1 MRKWMITGVV
11 LFFMGVIGALAVMN
25 LNSLINRNRD
35 YLLNQAQRALGRKV
49 SVGEIEVTLW
59 KGIGLRLKNFALSDD
74 PHFHSGDFIRAGDL
88 QVNVKLLPLL
98 RKELQIKRLILHDPV
113 IEIVRDKE
121 GKFNFS
127 GIGKREKEIDDKK
140 EKAPAKN
147 SRDSDE
153 EKRALFPSIALV
165 DISRGEVHYL
175 DRKAEIDLRIKA
187 VDFRVKEL
195 GFDKPFT
202 VDLAAALFS
211 EKQNVKLQGNIGPL
225 LSGGDFG
232 NMPLDGKIDV
242 DPLDLNQLTSAVP
255 GLNRALPRDLRLSG
269 ILKVKDVQVKGT
281 IKRLA
286 LKGTA
291 EGTDA
296 VINFGKTFQ
305 KASGIPFVFST
316 EAQYIDPS
324 VSFRQAKLTL
334 HTLALAGRGE
344 LSLGD
349 IPLVN
354 LTLDSSRTSLAG
366 WDKIIPFL
374 NPYRLSGDFEVHST
388 LRGNV
393 GKGAAPQIQGNL
405 ILSGVSAQPPQF
417 PKAIKD
423 LNARVDFAGNRADL
437 KETTLNLGNSRIR
450 LAAQIDRFLPLTFSY
465 QLSTPEVKPA
475 DFQASLP
482 DERKADV
489 IKNLSSEG
497 SLTAKEGKLTF
508 QGKVTSSQGTL
519 YRIGYKDLIATILSE
534 DKTTSI
540 RNLRVGAL
548 NGSLEAEGE
557 YSSSSSV
564 PRFSFTS
571 KVHGLDLK
579 ELYRALDPNGPRDIQ
594 GRLNADLKVS
604 GSGKE
609 WKEIKPNLRGQGQ
622 AEVLQGAL
630 LNFNL
635 AEGVAS
641 SLTGIPGLTS
651 LINPQTRQ
659 KYSETFEAKD
669 TVFKELT
676 GLFDLGEGR
685 MQVKSLRITA
695 ADYTVQGSG
704 WVDFDRRIDFRSTL
718 AFSQRLSADLA
729 HASREVKYL
738 FNDQNQFEIPFAL
751 TGTLPKV
758 KPKPDSK
765 VLRQLI
771 QRGMVRRGADELRR
785 RFPGSKESAP
795 PEESPPADQKKRDKG
810 TREELIRKGLEK
822 LFGR

>member
-1 MRKWMITGVV
+1 MRKWVIAGVV
-11 LFFMGVIGALAVMN
+11 LLSLGALGALALMN

-35 YLLNQAQRALGRKV
+35 YLLNQAQQALGRKV
-49 SVGEIEVTLW
+49 SVEEIEVTLW

-88 QVNVKLLPLL
+88 QVNVKFLPLL

-147 SRDSDE
+147 SRDSGE
-153 EKRALFPSIALV
+153 EKGALFPSISLV

-195 GFDKPFT
+195 GFDKPFS

-211 EKQNVKLQGNIGPL
+211 EKQNVKLQGNVGPIRP
-225 LSGGDFG
+225 GGDFADA
-232 NMPLDGKIDV
+232 PLEVTISV
-242 DPLDLNQLTSAVP
+242 DPLDLGRLHGVMPGVDRSFKRDFRLT
-255 GLNRALPRDLRLSG
+255 GLLR
-269 ILKVKDVQVKGT
+269 VKDLQVKGT
-281 IKRLA
+281 LKR
-286 LKGTA
+286 
-291 EGTDA
+291 A
-296 VINFGKTFQ
+296 V
-305 KASGIPFVFST
+305 
-316 EAQYIDPS
+316 
-324 VSFRQAKLTL
+324 
-334 HTLALAGRGE
+334 
-344 LSLGD
+344 
-349 IPLVN
+349 
-354 LTLDSSRTSLAG
+354 
-366 WDKIIPFL
+366 
-374 NPYRLSGDFEVHST
+374 
-388 LRGNV
+388 
-393 GKGAAPQIQGNL
+393 
-405 ILSGVSAQPPQF
+405 
-417 PKAIKD
+417 
-423 LNARVDFAGNRADL
+423 L

-450 LAAQIDRFLPLTFSY
+450 LAAQINRFSPLTFSY

-475 DFQASLP
+475 HFQASLP

-497 SLTAKEGKLTF
+497 SLTAKDGKLTF

-540 RNLRVGAL
+540 RNFRVTAL
-548 NGSLEAEGE
+548 NGSLQAEGE

-571 KVHGLDLK
+571 KVQGLDLK
-579 ELYRALDPNGPRDIQ
+579 ELYRALDPKASRDIQ
-594 GRLNADLKVS
+594 GRINANLKIS

-609 WKEIKPNLRGQGQ
+609 WKEIKPTLRGQGQ
-622 AEVLQGAL
+622 AEVLEGAL

-635 AEGVAS
+635 AEGVS
-641 SLTGIPGLTS
+641 SSVTGIPGLTS
-651 LINPQTRQ
+651 WISPQVRQ
-659 KYSETFEAKD
+659 KYPATFEAKD
-669 TVFKELT
+669 TVFNELT
-676 GLFDLGEGR
+676 GLFDLEDGR
-685 MQVKSLRITA
+685 MKVKNFRITA
-695 ADYTVQGSG
+695 ADYTVQGNG

-718 AFSQRLSADLA
+718 AFSQRLSTDLG
-729 HASREVKYL
+729 HAAREVKYL

-758 KPKPDSK
+758 KPKLDSNY
-765 VLRQLI
+765 LSQLI
-771 QRGMVRRGADELRR
+771 QRGMVRKGTEELKK
-785 RFPGSKESAP
+785 RFFGSKESAP
-795 PEESPPADQKKRDKG
+795 PEEPPPADQKKRNKG

>member
-1 MRKWMITGVV
+1 
-11 LFFMGVIGALAVMN
+11 
-25 LNSLINRNRD
+25 
-35 YLLNQAQRALGRKV
+35 
-49 SVGEIEVTLW
+49 
-59 KGIGLRLKNFALSDD
+59 
-74 PHFHSGDFIRAGDL
+74 
-88 QVNVKLLPLL
+88 
-98 RKELQIKRLILHDPV
+98 
-113 IEIVRDKE
+113 
-121 GKFNFS
+121 
-127 GIGKREKEIDDKK
+127 
-140 EKAPAKN
+140 
-147 SRDSDE
+147 
-153 EKRALFPSIALV
+153 
-165 DISRGEVHYL
+165 
-175 DRKAEIDLRIKA
+175 
-187 VDFRVKEL
+187 
-195 GFDKPFT
+195 
-202 VDLAAALFS
+202 
-211 EKQNVKLQGNIGPL
+211 
-225 LSGGDFG
+225 
-232 NMPLDGKIDV
+232 
-242 DPLDLNQLTSAVP
+242 
-255 GLNRALPRDLRLSG
+255 
-269 ILKVKDVQVKGT
+269 
-281 IKRLA
+281 
-286 LKGTA
+286 
-291 EGTDA
+291 
-296 VINFGKTFQ
+296 
-305 KASGIPFVFST
+305 
-316 EAQYIDPS
+316 
-324 VSFRQAKLTL
+324 
-334 HTLALAGRGE
+334 
-344 LSLGD
+344 
-349 IPLVN
+349 
-354 LTLDSSRTSLAG
+354 
-366 WDKIIPFL
+366 
-374 NPYRLSGDFEVHST
+374 
-388 LRGNV
+388 
-393 GKGAAPQIQGNL
+393 
-405 ILSGVSAQPPQF
+405 
-417 PKAIKD
+417 
-423 LNARVDFAGNRADL
+423 
-437 KETTLNLGNSRIR
+437 
-450 LAAQIDRFLPLTFSY
+450 
-465 QLSTPEVKPA
+465 VKPA

-571 KVHGLDLK
+571 KVQGLDLK